1 MDRMSTK
8 ELKQLRNLYS
18 QTTLSCSK
26 KLKWIQTLDTI
37 LSTVKITWNKI
48 IILDRDQRSST
59 VLGRSKLERSNGYK
73 QLIISLKKTNPSRW
87 QSHTIILLVSS

>member
-8 ELKQLRNLYS
+8 ELKQLRNLYF
-18 QTTLSCSK
+18 QPTLSCSK

-48 IILDRDQRSST
+48 IILDYYYT
-59 VLGRSKLERSNGYK
+59 HPLFWKEVN
-73 QLIISLKKTNPSRW
+73 
-87 QSHTIILLVSS
+87 